1 MLPLMVALS
10 RRSSESTRRWPRRRL
25 PGQRPRPQKP
35 SRLWRAA
42 TLLDSG
48 IVRLVGRIEITGAI
62 PPELREQPV
71 LITANHIGV
80 FDPFV
85 IMAALRKVGVNPR
98 FLLAGGLLDAPI
110 LGWILKQGGSIRVDR
125 RSTNVA
131 ESFEKITDA
140 LQDTPGPVLVYP
152 EGRISL
158 THGLWPER
166 GKTGAARIALSGKLP
181 VLTISQWGAHEAV
194 FWGTEVVNGWR
205 DTLPLVKSF
214 FRAVRNR
221 PVFKVHFGPL
231 VDLSDLSPEKPGD
244 AVRAHKRI
252 MQAITDNLVPL
263 RPDEPDAP
271 AFHDPTRPTTSKSP
285 WWPKP

>member
-1 MLPLMVALS
+1 MVALS

-25 PGQRPRPQKP
+25 PGGRPQP
-35 SRLWRAA
+35 RQASRTWRAL
-42 TLLDSG
+42 TLLDAT
-48 IVRLVGRIEITGAI
+48 IVAMVGRIEITGSI
-62 PPELREQPV
+62 PKELRDRPM

-85 IMAALRKVGVNPR
+85 IMAALRKAGVNPR
-98 FLLAGGLLDAPI
+98 FLLAGGLLDTPI
-110 LGWILKQGGSIRVDR
+110 LGWALRQGGSVRVDR

-140 LQDTPGPVLVYP
+140 LRETPGPVLVYP

-158 THGLWPER
+158 TPGLWPER
-166 GKTGAARIALSGKLP
+166 GKTGAARIALAGKLP

-194 FWGTEVVNGWR
+194 YWGTEVVNGWR
-205 DTLPLVKSF
+205 DVMPLVTSF
-214 FRAVRNR
+214 LRAVRTR
-221 PVFKVHFGPL
+221 PVFQVHFGEL

-252 MQAITDNLVPL
+252 MQAITDGLVPL
-263 RPDEPDAP
+263 RPDEPDVP

-285 WWPKP
+285 WRS

>member
-1 MLPLMVALS
+1 MVALS

-25 PGQRPRPQKP
+25 PGHRPRPQKA

-42 TLLDSG
+42 TALDSG

-85 IMAALRKVGVNPR
+85 IMAALRKAGVNPR
-98 FLLAGGLLDAPI
+98 FLLAGGLLDTPG

-140 LQDTPGPVLVYP
+140 LRDTPGPVLVYP

-158 THGLWPER
+158 TPGLWPER
-166 GKTGAARIALSGKLP
+166 GKTGAARIALAGKVP

-194 FWGTEVVNGWR
+194 YWGTEVVTGWR
-205 DTLPLVKSF
+205 DVMPLVTSF

-263 RPDEPDAP
+263 RADEPDEPR
-271 AFHDPTRPTTSKSP
+271 FRDPTRPTTSKSP
-285 WWPKP
+285 WQPRP